1 MKKVNLG
8 QCTPTSCPKA
18 GIKIHESNND
28 YKQDPFLSVAK
39 GVAKGKVESVAKGE
53 ARGVAI
59 NTQVNM
65 LNNQMEMLD
74 LNLANY
80 ELKDIYKLFSI
91 NPNKVLSDEVMKE
104 AKKVVLKI
112 HPDKSH
118 LDPKFFIFYSSAY
131 KKLFEV
137 YEFQNKSTNK
147 SQKDT
152 TYQTVISEMNEGNKT
167 ILNNLFE
174 NNNGLKEAKNFNSWF
189 NERFDK
195 YKVDDDLQNGYGDW
209 LKSNEDLNDTSTE
222 QVTQTNMNQVFEK
235 KKKELQELAVYRG
248 VQNINTKLGT
258 FFGGSSLD
266 GQVDNYS
273 TDTYTD
279 LKQAY
284 TETVI
289 PVTEDDFRKM
299 KTYKSLDEYS
309 RNRDSAL
316 RETRVL
322 SKAEAER
329 MLHNQNNMDNL
340 HSQEV
345 AYRWAQQMEKARA
358 SNEMFWHDLKQ
369 IKY

>member
-18 GIKIHESNND
+18 GIKIHESNNN
-28 YKQDPFLSVAK
+28 YTKNPFSSEAR
-39 GVAKGKVESVAKGE
+39 GE
-53 ARGVAI
+53 ARGEAVKQSV
-59 NTQVNM
+59 NT
-65 LNNQMEMLD
+65 LNSQMEMLD

-80 ELKDIYKLFSI
+80 ELKDIFKLFAI
-91 NPNKVLSDEVMKE
+91 NPKQSLTDEVMKE

-112 HPDKSH
+112 HPDKSQ

-167 ILNNLFE
+167 ILNNLFQ
-174 NNNGLKEAKNFNSWF
+174 NNKDLKEAKNFNSWF

-209 LKSNEDLNDTSTE
+209 LKSNEDLIDTPSE

-235 KKKELQELAVYRG
+235 KKKELQELSVYRG
-248 VQNINTKLGT
+248 VQNLNTKLGT

-266 GQVDNYS
+266 GDVDNYT

-289 PVTEDDFRKM
+289 PVTEEDFRNM
-299 KTYKSLDEYS
+299 KTYKSVDEYNRS
-309 RNRDSAL
+309 RDMSL

-322 SKAEAER
+322 SKGEAQQ
-329 MLHNQNNMDNL
+329 MLDSQHRQDNL

-345 AYRWAQQMEKARA
+345 AYRWAQQMERA
-358 SNEMFWHDLKQ
+358 KTSNDMFWQDLKQ